1 MRDEANETNDSR
13 HATTPYGAPHDR
25 WERQTDLPLLVMALA
40 SIPLLVLEGNTTG
53 SVQQAAI
60 FANWTIWALFA
71 ADLAVRLFLTRS
83 PRGRY
88 LVKHWFDVAIVVL
101 AILPLFQPLRSL
113 RSARVLRLTRSLRAI
128 GLIARFW
135 ESSNRVWHGLHGRL
149 VGVAVLAILAT
160 GAAGIWFVERNA
172 GGPIESFED
181 SVWWSL
187 ATVTTVGYGDTYPVT
202 PEGRGIAT
210 FLMLAGVAVFGVV
223 SANLAALFLK
233 TSDETAETPELSEAV
248 AALTDEVARLRAE
261 LEHARSAS

>member
-1 MRDEANETNDSR
+1 MRDENEERTESK
-13 HATTPYGAPHDR
+13 YGVAHDR

-40 SIPLLVLEGNTTG
+40 SIPLLVLEGNTSG
-53 SVQQAAI
+53 SLQQAAI

-71 ADLAVRLFLTRS
+71 ADLGVRLFLTQS

-88 LVKHWFDVAIVVL
+88 LLKHWFDVAIVVL

-113 RSARVLRLTRSLRAI
+113 RSARVLRLTRSLRAV

-149 VGVAVLAILAT
+149 VGIAVLAILAT
-160 GAAGIWFVERNA
+160 GATGIWFVERDS
-172 GGPIESFED
+172 GGPINSFED
-181 SVWWSL
+181 SIWWSM

-210 FLMLAGVAVFGVV
+210 FLMLAGIAVFGVV
-223 SANLAALFLK
+223 SANLAALFLRNPDDDSAS
-233 TSDETAETPELSEAV
+233 TDELSEAV
-248 AALTDEVARLRAE
+248 AALTAQVAELRAE
-261 LEHARSAS
+261 LDLARSE